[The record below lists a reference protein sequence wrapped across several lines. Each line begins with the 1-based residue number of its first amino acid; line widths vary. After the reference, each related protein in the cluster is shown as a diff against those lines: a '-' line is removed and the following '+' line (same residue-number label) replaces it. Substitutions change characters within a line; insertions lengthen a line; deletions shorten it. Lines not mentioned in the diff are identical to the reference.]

1 MSSRSHS
8 MPTPT
13 GRPEPDVPWIFVAAL
28 IAGVG
33 FLVSALLGWSG
44 LLLAAGTALLL
55 GGLAGVLA
63 VLRRGADRE
72 RKGVQNASRP
82 VE

>member
-8 MPTPT
+8 TPTAT
-13 GRPEPDVPWIFVAAL
+13 GRPAPDVPWIFVAAL
-28 IAGVG
+28 IAAAG

-44 LLLAAGTALLL
+44 PLLAAGSALLL

-63 VLRRGADRE
+63 VMRRGAERE
-72 RKGVQNASRP
+72 QKGVQNASRP